1 MRAFPHEFVRCSA
14 SGGHDM
20 GLLSKALSLRTSES
34 PLVPASMPVGVKNA
48 PSPEAGDGV
57 TFPSKDNATAS
68 PSAGRLLSP
77 LVM

>member
-1 MRAFPHEFVRCSA
+1 MNSSDVPHRVVMIWACSQ
-14 SGGHDM
+14 
-20 GLLSKALSLRTSES
+20 KALSLRTSKS

-48 PSPEAGDGV
+48 PPPEAGDGV
-57 TFPSKDNATAS
+57 TFPSKDNATVS